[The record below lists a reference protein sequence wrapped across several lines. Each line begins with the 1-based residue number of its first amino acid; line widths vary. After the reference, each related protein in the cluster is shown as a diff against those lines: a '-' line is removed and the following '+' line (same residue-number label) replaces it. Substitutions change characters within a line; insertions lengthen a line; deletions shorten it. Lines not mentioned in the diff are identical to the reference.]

1 MADNQAK
8 TQATPKENYLG
19 VNVSP
24 YSYEEIIAD
33 IRERMDQGQQS
44 TLIAVNPEKVIGAQ
58 TNDQLRELIN
68 NSTYQ
73 IPDGVGILLASKL
86 KGGAITSRVTG
97 VDMMERLIRFAAEE
111 NHKVFLYGAKEE
123 VVAEAKRK
131 LEAKYPSLNISGY
144 ENGYIKNNDALVKKI
159 NDSEAELL
167 FVAMG
172 SPRQEL
178 WIRENMPKLHHVKVF
193 QGVGGSF
200 DVFAGHVQRAPEL
213 FRKTGTEWLFRL
225 AKEPSRFKRQMALPK
240 FLIKIMFSK

>member
-33 IRERMDQGQQS
+33 IRKRMDQGLQS

-131 LEAKYPSLNISGY
+131 LEAKYPRLNISGY
-144 ENGYIKNNDALVKKI
+144 ENGYIKDNDALVKK
-159 NDSEAELL
+159 N
-167 FVAMG
+167 
-172 SPRQEL
+172 Q
-178 WIRENMPKLHHVKVF
+178 
-193 QGVGGSF
+193 
-200 DVFAGHVQRAPEL
+200 
-213 FRKTGTEWLFRL
+213 
-225 AKEPSRFKRQMALPK
+225 
-240 FLIKIMFSK
+240 